1 MSKDTPEI
9 AAARIEA
16 ERARARM
23 MASAHNLQERIS
35 PRVLARDAWEGAKMK
50 GADLVE
56 DGVDAVKRNPGAAS
70 GVAAAAM
77 LFLLRHPLMNL
88 AGKVGGGTKTKPPKR
103 RRKKNEEPQETS
115 EQTETTE

>member
-1 MSKDTPEI
+1 MSKDSPQV

-23 MASAHNLQERIS
+23 MSSAQQLQERIS
-35 PRVLARDAWEGAKMK
+35 PRVLARDAWEGAKLK

-56 DGVDAVKRNPGAAS
+56 DGVDAVKRNPAAAS

-77 LFLLRHPLMNL
+77 LFLLRSPLMDL
-88 AGKVGGGTKTKPPKR
+88 AGSVKTKAKAR
-103 RRKKNEEPQETS
+103 KSRKKTDEQTS

>member
-1 MSKDTPEI
+1 MSKETPQV

-23 MASAHNLQERIS
+23 MTSAHQLQERIS
-35 PRVLARDAWEGAKMK
+35 PRVLARDAWEGAKVK

-56 DGVDAVKRNPGAAS
+56 DGVDAVKRNPGTAS

-77 LFLLRHPLMNL
+77 LLLLRQPLMDL
-88 AGKVGGGTKTKPPKR
+88 AGKVTGGVKTR
-103 RRKKNEEPQETS
+103 RRKSRKINDEQTS